1 MAFDGITI
9 ANIAKELNDTLTG
22 GRIYKIAQPESDEL
36 LLTIKT
42 ADGGQK
48 RLLISASASLPL
60 IYLTGN
66 NKPSPMTAPG
76 FCMLLRKHL
85 QNGRITRITQPGLE
99 RILHIHVEHLDEM
112 GDLCQKRLIVEI
124 MGKHSNIIF
133 VNDQNMIIDSI
144 KHISG
149 MVSSVREVLPGRDY
163 FVPAT
168 QNKADPLSVSLES
181 FKQHITSHA
190 MPVYKA
196 VYSSYTGLS
205 PVIAHEICARADVDG
220 DTSTASFTESPE
232 GASMLSRLYHAFD
245 KIMKQVKEG
254 CFSPGIVYENGNPV
268 EYAAIPLLSYRE
280 ADRREFTSISGLL
293 ESYYA
298 EKNQLSRIRQK
309 SVDLR
314 KIVQTALE
322 RNVKKYDL
330 QLRQMKDTEKKD
342 KYRIYGELLNTYGYN
357 ITPGTASMEALN
369 YYTNEMITIP
379 LDPLLTPSENAKKYF
394 DKYGKL
400 KRTYEALSTLTL
412 EVKEEIDHLE
422 SIQTALDIA
431 LLEEDLIQIKEEL
444 IESGY
449 IRRKGG
455 SKKVKITSRPF
466 HYISS
471 DGFHMYVGKNNFQN
485 DELTFK
491 FAAGNDWWFHAKGIP
506 GSHVIV
512 KTKGE
517 ELPDST
523 FEEAARLAAHYSK
536 GRGQEKVEIDYLE
549 KKNVKK
555 PNGSKPGFVVY
566 YTNYSM
572 MIDSDISRIRKI
584 DNES

>member
-9 ANIAKELNDTLTG
+9 ANMAKELNDTLTG
-22 GRIYKIAQPESDEL
+22 GRIYKIAQPENDEL

-60 IYLTGN
+60 IYLTEN

-85 QNGRITRITQPGLE
+85 QNGRITKITQPGLE
-99 RILHIHVEHLDEM
+99 RILHIQIEHLDEM
-112 GDLCQKRLIVEI
+112 GDLCQKRLVIEI

-133 VNDQNMIIDSI
+133 VNDQNIIIDSI

-163 FVPAT
+163 FVPLT
-168 QNKADPLSVSLES
+168 QDKADPFTLSPED
-181 FKQHITSHA
+181 FKKRITSKA
-190 MPVYKA
+190 MPIYKA
-196 VYSSYTGLS
+196 LYSSYTGLS
-205 PVIAHEICARADVDG
+205 PVISHEICTRSGLDG
-220 DTSTASFTESPE
+220 DCSTAFFLESPE
-232 GASMLSRLYHAFD
+232 GETMLCALYQAFD
-245 KIMKQVKEG
+245 QIMKQVKDG
-254 CFSPGIVYENGNPV
+254 NFSPNIVYENGNPT
-268 EYAAIPLLSYRE
+268 EYASIPLLSYRE
-280 ADRREFTSISGLL
+280 ADRREFTSVSKLL
-293 ESYYA
+293 EAYYA

-322 RNVKKYDL
+322 RNVKKYEL

-357 ITPGTASMEALN
+357 VSPGAASMEALN
-369 YYTNEMITIP
+369 YYTDEMITIP
-379 LDPLLTPSENAKKYF
+379 LDPLLTPAENAKKYF

-455 SKKVKITSRPF
+455 SKKVKITSKPF

-471 DGFHMYVGKNNFQN
+471 DGFHMYVGKNNYQN

-491 FAAGNDWWFHAKGIP
+491 FASGNDWWFHAKGIP

-512 KTKGE
+512 KTNGK

-536 GRGQEKVEIDYLE
+536 GKLQDKVEIDYLE
-549 KKNVKK
+549 RKNVKK

-572 MIDSDISRIRKI
+572 MIDSDISNINLAA
-584 DNES
+584 D